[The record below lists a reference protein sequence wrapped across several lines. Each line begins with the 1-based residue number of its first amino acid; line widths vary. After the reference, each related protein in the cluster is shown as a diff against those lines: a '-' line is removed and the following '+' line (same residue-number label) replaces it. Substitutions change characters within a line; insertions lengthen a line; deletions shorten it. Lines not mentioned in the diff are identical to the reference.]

1 MIKGFF
7 RFYII
12 SMSVVA
18 RPICEFVIW
27 YAELSS
33 IANSL
38 GVFFGLPE
46 FRREYFCLSLYTTH
60 CLSVPIRFMLHIPVY
75 QEWINAYIPILSGDR
90 NIGIAYSYYVDYYIV
105 A

>member
-38 GVFFGLPE
+38 GVYFGLPE

-75 QEWINAYIPILSGDR
+75 IKSE
-90 NIGIAYSYYVDYYIV
+90 
-105 A
+105 